1 MSLTFHQI
9 SQTMKLNSWKYS
21 RSTIEN
27 RFQLRSSWYCP
38 RKSTIFNFTFF
49 IHENK
54 SILQSLESST
64 FEKNFRVIFEIIGI
78 QFSDV
83 NELKHS
89 LPKTGSHPS
98 LSRAPPQSTRA
109 RTKDNIA
116 PETRG
121 NNKEEK
127 LTRTKFYLMADSPSL
142 GASSFGTGFPPPK
155 SLPNNFSPVAQWIR
169 HQYYKKIILK
179 SEKLLKKTED

>member
-9 SQTMKLNSWKYS
+9 SQTIKLNIWKSS

-27 RFQLRSSWYCP
+27 WFQLRSSWYCP

-54 SILQSLESST
+54 IILQNLESST

-116 PETRG
+116 PETTG

-127 LTRTKFYLMADSPSL
+127 LTRTKFYLMADSPQPWSEQL
-142 GASSFGTGFPPPK
+142 WYRFLPPLIT
-155 SLPNNFSPVAQWIR
+155 SQ
-169 HQYYKKIILK
+169 
-179 SEKLLKKTED
+179 